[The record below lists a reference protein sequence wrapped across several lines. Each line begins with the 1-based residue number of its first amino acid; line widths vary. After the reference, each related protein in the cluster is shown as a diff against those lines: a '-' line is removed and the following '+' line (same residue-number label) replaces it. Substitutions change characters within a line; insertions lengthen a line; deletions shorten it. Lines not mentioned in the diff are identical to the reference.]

1 MSLTSQP
8 AAYKDCYALFELAIR
23 TPGGV
28 RAPVGTSAQAQTFQ
42 MRMNMARKLQRDMS
56 RRIYAPDSHLYDTS
70 EFDEYKV
77 VISEDVDGIW
87 WVYVRPHAQLE
98 IIAAAEP
105 ISLTEPE
112 VLQLEHYKEPSP
124 NANEQQSDL
133 E

>member
-28 RAPVGTSAQAQTFQ
+28 RAPVGTAAQAQTFQ

-70 EFDEYKV
+70 EFDSYQVTIAEA
-77 VISEDVDGIW
+77 DDGEF
-87 WVYVRPHAQLE
+87 WVYVRPHGRLDV
-98 IIAAAEP
+98 IAAAEP
-105 ISLTEPE
+105 ISYTEPE
-112 VLQLEHYKEPSP
+112 VLQLEHYKEPSL
-124 NANEQQSDL
+124 NADEQQSDL